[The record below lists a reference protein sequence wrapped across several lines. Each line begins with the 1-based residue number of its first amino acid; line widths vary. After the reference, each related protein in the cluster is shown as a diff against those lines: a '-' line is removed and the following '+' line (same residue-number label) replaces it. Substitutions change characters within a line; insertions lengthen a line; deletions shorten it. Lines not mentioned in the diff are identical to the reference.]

1 MSILSQIYNL
11 NDSCP
16 NIQNPK
22 HISQYFSFIQELIK
36 QKIILSYH
44 DRSCGGLI
52 TTLSEMSFGSKIGV
66 DVFMQFQKKSDYI
79 KFLFNEEIG
88 AVIQISRTKE
98 KLFKEIISKYK
109 LQKFISFIGHLN
121 NNQKIN
127 LFNKSKL
134 IFTDS
139 IFCLQKNWSKVS
151 YLMQKIER
159 MFLQPSKNTINLLIK

>member
-1 MSILSQIYNL
+1 MLKYRKS
-11 NDSCP
+11 
-16 NIQNPK
+16 K
-22 HISQYFSFIQELIK
+22 THISIFSFIQELIK
-36 QKIILSYH
+36 HRIPSYH

-127 LFNKSKL
+127 FFNKSKL

-151 YLMQKIER
+151 Y
-159 MFLQPSKNTINLLIK
+159 